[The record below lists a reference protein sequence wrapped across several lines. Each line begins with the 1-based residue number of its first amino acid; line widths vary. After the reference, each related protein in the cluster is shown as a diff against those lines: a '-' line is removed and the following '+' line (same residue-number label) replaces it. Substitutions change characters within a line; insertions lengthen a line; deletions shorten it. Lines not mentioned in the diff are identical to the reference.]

1 MKFDSWFGSVLIV
14 LYLIFFLKFYELKW
28 NEIVI
33 EKYDYDI
40 YKFF

>member
-1 MKFDSWFGSVLIV
+1 MKLDSWFGLVLIV

-28 NEIVI
+28 NETVT

-40 YKFF
+40 YEFF